1 MHFREWISRMSTKK
15 VVIVMGS
22 PRKNGN
28 SITLAQRVAK
38 GAEAVGA
45 EVESFYLH
53 EMDIKPC
60 DACDICREDSS
71 KDCVINDDMQNLYP
85 KLRQADAL
93 VIASPIYYATVSAQT
108 KLFLDRCYALEGP
121 QEKESAL
128 KGKRIGIVLTYG
140 DSDPFN
146 SGAVNA
152 MRTFQD
158 AFAYIGSPIVSMVY
172 GSASK
177 AGEIKANRD
186 LMEKAYKMGEQL
198 VTEA

>member
-1 MHFREWISRMSTKK
+1 MRTKK

-28 SITLAQRVAK
+28 SATLAQRVAD
-38 GAEAVGA
+38 GAKAVGA

-60 DACDICREDSS
+60 SACDECLESSS
-71 KDCVINDDMQNLYP
+71 KDCIINDDMKSLYP

-93 VIASPIYYATVSAQT
+93 VIASPIYWFTVAAQT

-121 QEKESAL
+121 HGNAL

-152 MRTFQD
+152 IRTFQD
-158 AFAYIGSPIVSMVY
+158 AFAYLGSPIVGMVY

-186 LMEKAYKMGEQL
+186 LMEKAYKMGKQL
-198 VTEA
+198 VAGA